1 MGGTS
6 ISAKHV
12 VPSTKAT
19 FMVSRNRLSIFIAP
33 RWIWAALAT
42 WLGGSQ
48 LLLWRFLDSFPI
60 WAYALGALVL
70 AGLCFFTVKV
80 TKGGRDIS
88 LGTLVTCFLIALGL
102 LVLSGEGRL
111 FYANVDW
118 QVRFAVLRDM
128 GMNPWP
134 FVYTARAD
142 PDLLRAPIGMFLA
155 PALVFKVLGP
165 RAADI
170 ALLAQNAT
178 LVALLLAL
186 GSQLFSNR
194 RSRLIGLAIF
204 VLFSGMDAIGDLLMQ
219 GTLTGHLE
227 DWAEIEYSSTITL
240 LFWVPQHAI
249 AGWVG
254 AVGYML
260 WREGRVPLAPW
271 LSLLPMTA
279 LWSPLGLMGAM
290 PFVALAGV
298 RMLIARSLRL
308 HDILAPTVSALL
320 CLPSLI
326 YLGAAP
332 DDVGIHFLPIPF
344 VQWLLFQSF
353 ETLPYLIPLAI
364 AGRST
369 RFGRDSLWLAF
380 AWLMFIPFVQIG
392 WSTDFMMRGSITALA
407 VVTVMVSDHVVQRGE
422 RWRWFVIVLMIGS
435 LTGLAEIRRA
445 LLYPAAPE
453 VRCTFFKAWD
463 QTFAAFPKGSYL
475 APVGKVPALIRPA
488 HPAHASASEPA
499 RCWDGPWRLP
509 YDPRNAPSGRE
520 DGVK

>member
-1 MGGTS
+1 MGETS

-12 VPSTKAT
+12 VPSTKAIS
-19 FMVSRNRLSIFIAP
+19 MLSRNRLSIFIAP

-48 LLLWRFLDSFPI
+48 LLLWRFLDSFPV

-70 AGLCFFTVKV
+70 AGLCFCTAKV
-80 TKGGRDIS
+80 AKGGRDIS

-219 GTLTGHLE
+219 GTLTGHL
-227 DWAEIEYSSTITL
+227 
-240 LFWVPQHAI
+240 
-249 AGWVG
+249 
-254 AVGYML
+254 
-260 WREGRVPLAPW
+260 
-271 LSLLPMTA
+271 
-279 LWSPLGLMGAM
+279 
-290 PFVALAGV
+290 
-298 RMLIARSLRL
+298 
-308 HDILAPTVSALL
+308 
-320 CLPSLI
+320 
-326 YLGAAP
+326 
-332 DDVGIHFLPIPF
+332 
-344 VQWLLFQSF
+344 
-353 ETLPYLIPLAI
+353 
-364 AGRST
+364 
-369 RFGRDSLWLAF
+369 
-380 AWLMFIPFVQIG
+380 
-392 WSTDFMMRGSITALA
+392 
-407 VVTVMVSDHVVQRGE
+407 
-422 RWRWFVIVLMIGS
+422 
-435 LTGLAEIRRA
+435 
-445 LLYPAAPE
+445 
-453 VRCTFFKAWD
+453 
-463 QTFAAFPKGSYL
+463 
-475 APVGKVPALIRPA
+475 
-488 HPAHASASEPA
+488 
-499 RCWDGPWRLP
+499 
-509 YDPRNAPSGRE
+509 
-520 DGVK
+520 